1 MLSISAKEDT
11 LALNSNVDIAF
22 MMDATASMGAN
33 IARAKANIAEIVEN
47 VKNAFKDNV
56 IRMGFVAYRDY
67 TEGSGRIETFDFT
80 DDIVKFSENL
90 GKIKAERGADY
101 PEDVLGGINAT
112 LGLNWQAPNKLFF
125 QIGNNHVIFSL
136 ATHTIKSINIFLSQD
151 RKCHI
156 KYLFYHRR
164 CTTKRILWICRS
176 NLGYI

>member
-125 QIGNNHVIFSL
+125 QIGNNHVIF
-136 ATHTIKSINIFLSQD
+136 HWP
-151 RKCHI
+151 
-156 KYLFYHRR
+156 
-164 CTTKRILWICRS
+164 RIQ
-176 NLGYI
+176 